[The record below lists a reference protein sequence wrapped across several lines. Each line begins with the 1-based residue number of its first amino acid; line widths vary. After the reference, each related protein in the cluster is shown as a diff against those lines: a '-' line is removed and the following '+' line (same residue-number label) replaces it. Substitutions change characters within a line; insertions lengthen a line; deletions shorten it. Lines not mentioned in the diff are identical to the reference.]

1 MRYIFDTSVWVA
13 LFLENDVHHKEAL
26 SIWNS
31 LDGEVV
37 LTYIVTAETASV
49 LCYKHSKKQAD
60 KFLQFAMNSPRVIAH
75 PNNFQYEAEF
85 FLRFGSKASFA
96 DYAVLHIARTLDATL
111 VTFDKQMR
119 QMFKRIRV
127 L

>member
-13 LFLENDVHHKEAL
+13 IFLENDVHHREAL

-31 LDGEVV
+31 LDGEVI
-37 LTYIVTAETASV
+37 LPYIVAAETASV

-60 KFLQFAMNSPRVIAH
+60 MFLQFVACSPRIISH
-75 PNNFQYEAEF
+75 QNNLQYEAEF

-96 DYAVLHIARTLDATL
+96 DYAVLHTARALGATL

-119 QMFKRIRV
+119 QMSKRV
-127 L
+127 ATL

>member
-1 MRYIFDTSVWVA
+1 MRCLFDTSGWVA
-13 LFLENDVHHKEAL
+13 VFLENDVHHEEAL

-31 LDGEVV
+31 LHGEVI
-37 LTYIVTAETASV
+37 LPYIVAAETASV

-60 KFLQFAMNSPRVIAH
+60 RFLQFAMRSPRIIAY
-75 PNNFQYEAEF
+75 PDSFQYEAEF

-96 DYAVLHIARTLDATL
+96 DYAVLQVAHTLGVTL

-119 QMFKRIRV
+119 QMSKRIRA